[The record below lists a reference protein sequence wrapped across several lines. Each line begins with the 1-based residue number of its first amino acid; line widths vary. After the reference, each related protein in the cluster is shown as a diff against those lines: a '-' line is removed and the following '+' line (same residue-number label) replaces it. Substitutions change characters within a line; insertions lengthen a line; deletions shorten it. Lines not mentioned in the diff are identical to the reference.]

1 MTTQETRTVSAFSQ
15 WAALAKAE
23 FTLLRRNTVQVM
35 YAIALPLAVPLLFI
49 PLANNAEMDEQ
60 LGMVVALILAIGLV
74 FVSYYNT
81 LSAAVNRR
89 EEQVLTRLRAGEVGD
104 STILTSLVTPGLFLG
119 LVMSVGMFAVAVA
132 ALDLPI
138 PTNISLLAACVIVT
152 VVLFLL
158 AGLVTAIYTRTAESA
173 QITSLPVIMVL
184 TVGPSLLTMR
194 SLMNDRLATITEYV
208 PTTAMADVMATAWFG
223 ADIADATKPML
234 ILIGWVVATA
244 MIVAT
249 KFRWSR
255 RG

>member
-1 MTTQETRTVSAFSQ
+1 M
-15 WAALAKAE
+15 
-23 FTLLRRNTVQVM
+23 
-35 YAIALPLAVPLLFI
+35 
-49 PLANNAEMDEQ
+49 
-60 LGMVVALILAIGLV
+60 
-74 FVSYYNT
+74 
-81 LSAAVNRR
+81 NRR

-138 PTNISLLAACVIVT
+138 PTNVPLLAACVIVT

-158 AGLVTAIYTRTAESA
+158 AGLATTIFTRTAESA

-194 SLMNDRLATITEYV
+194 SLMNDTLATITEYV

-234 ILIGWVVATA
+234 ILIGWAVATA